1 MENYAKKLRIEALTM
16 TDMARRQIL
25 PAVTA
30 YTRELTA
37 SALEKK
43 RLSPDIAC
51 DYEEG
56 TAKKL
61 SACAGTLYHAVEQ
74 LQEDLA
80 GAETRGDAAE
90 QALFYKDTVLTDMA
104 GCPRSGRR
112 GGKPDGWGGLAVPD
126 LCRSAVRCLT
136 GQHKKPARPR
146 FAGRAVSL
154 IRGSFRIRS
163 GCYWRPL

>member
-1 MENYAKKLRIEALTM
+1 MKLFTRHGIFTEAELHSRYEILMENYAKKLRIEALTM

-90 QALFYKDTVLTDMA
+90 QALFYKDTVLTDM
-104 GCPRSGRR
+104 
-112 GGKPDGWGGLAVPD
+112 
-126 LCRSAVRCLT
+126 SAVRAAADEAESLT
-136 GQHKKPARPR
+136 
-146 FAGRAVSL
+146 AGEAWPFPTYADLLYGV
-154 IRGSFRIRS
+154 
-163 GCYWRPL
+163 